1 MELKI
6 GKTLT
11 ALIDEK
17 RLTLKEVS
25 EAAKV
30 SISTI
35 QEWKSNRTPR
45 DPAQVLAVANFLGVS
60 LHHLLF
66 GQEDRQEPIQKILME
81 DFFKGTFEI
90 TVRRVKI
97 PEKG

>member
-6 GKTLT
+6 GKILS
-11 ALIDEK
+11 ALIQER
-17 RLTLKEVS
+17 RLTLKEIS
-25 EAAKV
+25 DATKI
-30 SISTI
+30 SISTL
-35 QEWKSNRTPR
+35 QEWKSNRTPK
-45 DPAQVLAVANFLGVS
+45 DPAQVLKVANFMGVS

-66 GQEDRQEPIQKILME
+66 GQEDRQEPIQRILTE

-97 PEKG
+97 SEKG